1 MPGVADVLDLDW
13 ELRRSASP
21 ARRIPGRLKAIHLGR
36 VIQGFRD
43 QELEALETRKSKSW
57 KTHGSPR
64 PWSMDLGG
72 HGLGSRYL
80 AGQQTTRIS
89 ITDLKKIQLLAQRR
103 FNTR

>member
-1 MPGVADVLDLDW
+1 
-13 ELRRSASP
+13 
-21 ARRIPGRLKAIHLGR
+21 
-36 VIQGFRD
+36 
-43 QELEALETRKSKSW
+43 
-57 KTHGSPR
+57 
-64 PWSMDLGG
+64 MDLGG

>member
-1 MPGVADVLDLDW
+1 LGIAQKRITGEANSWAFEGDSPRASDSGIQRPGAGSIRDPEIKVLENPW
-13 ELRRSASP
+13 
-21 ARRIPGRLKAIHLGR
+21 
-36 VIQGFRD
+36 F
-43 QELEALETRKSKSW
+43 
-57 KTHGSPR
+57 PR

-72 HGLGSRYL
+72 HGLGNRYL